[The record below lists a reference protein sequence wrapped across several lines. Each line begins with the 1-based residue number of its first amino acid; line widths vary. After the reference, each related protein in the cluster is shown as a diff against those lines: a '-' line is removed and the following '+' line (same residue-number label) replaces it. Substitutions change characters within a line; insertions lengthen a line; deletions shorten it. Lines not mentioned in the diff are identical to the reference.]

1 MSYMNKKASMRQNS
15 IITLSDQNRK
25 EIEEIQSQKEK
36 VIKDFEEK
44 KEMLKLALIEKQHSL
59 TKINKELENMN
70 EFKQLKIQQTDE
82 IQSLEDEIKK
92 LRAQQQKEISD
103 LKAEFIMEKEKTK
116 EEAEKRIQEVI
127 RAANSEARECLTENT
142 RKIKMDNQQ
151 LRKDLLTL
159 LQNTKAL
166 TAHRAELE
174 KQRNEIL
181 KEISY
186 AEDLKKL
193 RTNRQEQVIQKLF
206 SKNQYDDYDD
216 EDE

>member
-25 EIEEIQSQKEK
+25 EIEEIQYQKEK
-36 VIKDFEEK
+36 MIKDFEEK
-44 KEMLKLALIEKQHSL
+44 KQILKQALIEKQHAL
-59 TKINKELENMN
+59 TKLNKELENMD

-92 LRAQQQKEISD
+92 LRAKQQKEISD
-103 LKAEFIMEKEKTK
+103 LKAEFIVKKEISKQ
-116 EEAEKRIQEVI
+116 EAEKRIQEVI

-151 LRKDLLTL
+151 LRKDLLQL

-166 TAHRAELE
+166 TTHKTELE

-186 AEDLKKL
+186 AEDLKRL
-193 RTNRQEQVIQKLF
+193 RTNRQEQVIKKLF
-206 SKNQYDDYDD
+206 GKKHEHNYDDTN
-216 EDE
+216 